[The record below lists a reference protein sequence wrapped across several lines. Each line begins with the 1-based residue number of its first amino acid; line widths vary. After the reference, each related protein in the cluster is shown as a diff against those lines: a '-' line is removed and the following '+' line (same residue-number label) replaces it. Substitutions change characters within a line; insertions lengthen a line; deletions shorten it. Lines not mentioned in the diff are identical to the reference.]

1 MNIFTIIVEQPIAN
15 ALVAIYNGLVSLNTP
30 YALGFSIIVLTA
42 AIRLLLYP
50 LNSSSMKHQ
59 KRMQDIAH
67 HVNKLKEKHKGDA
80 KAQHAATM
88 ALYKEH
94 NLNPAGGCLPALLQ
108 LPIFFGLYGVLQK
121 AVTVKSADEINKL
134 LYTDSFRLKELWDTS
149 FFGLPLG
156 KNPWELLPVVGVL
169 ILLVP
174 ILSGLFQ
181 FIQSKMMATP
191 KTAEDQKKITNL
203 PAKNEPPKMDFANM
217 MQGQM
222 LYMLPIMIGV
232 FSFGLPIGLSLYW
245 NTYTIFGIIQ
255 QYRISGWGGMS
266 EIFNK
271 IKNR

>member
-1 MNIFTIIVEQPIAN
+1 MNIFITLVEQPITN
-15 ALVAIYNGLVSLNTP
+15 ALVAIYNGLVSFNTP

-42 AIRLLLYP
+42 VIRLLLYP
-50 LNSSSMKHQ
+50 LTASQMKTQ
-59 KRMQDIAH
+59 KKMQDIAPH
-67 HVNKLKEKHKGDA
+67 LSKLKDKHKGDMR
-80 KAQHAATM
+80 AQQAATM

-94 NLNPAGGCLPALLQ
+94 NLNPAAGCLPALLQ

-121 AVTVKSADEINKL
+121 AVTGKSVDEVNKL
-134 LYTDSFRLKELWDTS
+134 LYTDSLKLKSLWDTN

-156 KNPWELLPVVGVL
+156 KNPGELLPVVGVA

-174 ILSGLFQ
+174 ILTGVFQ

-191 KTAEDQKKITNL
+191 KAAEDLKKITNL

-232 FSFGLPIGLSLYW
+232 FSFGFPIGLSLYW
-245 NTYTIFGIIQ
+245 NTFTIFGIIQ
-255 QYRISGWGGMS
+255 QYRISGWGGLSGM
-266 EIFNK
+266 IARAT
-271 IKNR
+271 NR